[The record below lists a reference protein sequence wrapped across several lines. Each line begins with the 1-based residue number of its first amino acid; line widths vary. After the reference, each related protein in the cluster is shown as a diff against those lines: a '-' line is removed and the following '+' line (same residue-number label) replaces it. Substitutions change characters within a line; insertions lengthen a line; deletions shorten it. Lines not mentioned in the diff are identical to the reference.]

1 MNETKKFMPVQL
13 TAKNILT
20 FAIPALIGAFIF
32 LCPMSAN
39 GTSGIV
45 VGIIL
50 TTVSNA
56 IISYTPSIVVALMCI
71 TSIIMILARVFKPNF
86 ICKNQMLSSLF
97 LPKPFEFILSIIG
110 SLLGVVVLF
119 QLFSEKIYSE
129 DTGGTILELVANIK
143 VWFIVASLFIPFL
156 LDFGLM
162 EFIGTLAR
170 KIARPMLHIPG
181 RSMVNVI
188 TSFVGDQNLGVM
200 VTNDQYV
207 QGQYTGREA
216 ATIACCFSATGIA
229 YWYIISTILSVEM
242 YFIPIVIT
250 MFATGFLASVIMV
263 RIWPLKSIED
273 TYYKGQKSNTEDDCP
288 QDMKLTTYAL
298 QMAVQKAMSFQGI
311 KSMAIRSV
319 KFSAQVV
326 VSVLPIIMVIGTAG
340 LMIATYTPIFEWLA
354 VPFKYYL
361 ELLQIPEAASAAPAT
376 VAGFADMLI
385 PSLIAAK
392 ITSAKTRFII
402 CVLSLSQIIYMS
414 EVGPILLMSKIPVN
428 FVKLVEIFVVK
439 TIIALPIITFMAT
452 IFGIPA

>member
-129 DTGGTILELVANIK
+129 DTGGTILELVANIM

-216 ATIACCFSATGIA
+216 ATIALLLFCNRHCILVYHFNNSFSRNVFYSYCYYYVCNRLSGLCYHGA
-229 YWYIISTILSVEM
+229 Y
-242 YFIPIVIT
+242 
-250 MFATGFLASVIMV
+250 
-263 RIWPLKSIED
+263 
-273 TYYKGQKSNTEDDCP
+273 
-288 QDMKLTTYAL
+288 
-298 QMAVQKAMSFQGI
+298 
-311 KSMAIRSV
+311 
-319 KFSAQVV
+319 
-326 VSVLPIIMVIGTAG
+326 
-340 LMIATYTPIFEWLA
+340 LA
-354 VPFKYYL
+354 V
-361 ELLQIPEAASAAPAT
+361 E
-376 VAGFADMLI
+376 
-385 PSLIAAK
+385 
-392 ITSAKTRFII
+392 
-402 CVLSLSQIIYMS
+402 IY
-414 EVGPILLMSKIPVN
+414 
-428 FVKLVEIFVVK
+428 
-439 TIIALPIITFMAT
+439 
-452 IFGIPA
+452 

>member
-1 MNETKKFMPVQL
+1 
-13 TAKNILT
+13 
-20 FAIPALIGAFIF
+20 
-32 LCPMSAN
+32 MSAN

-129 DTGGTILELVANIK
+129 DTGGTILELVANIM

-188 TSFVGDQNLGVM
+188 TLSVIRILELWLQ
-200 VTNDQYV
+200 NDQYV
-207 QGQYTGREA
+207 QGQYTGRERSLLSLFA
-216 ATIACCFSATGIA
+216 ATGIA

-263 RIWPLKSIED
+263 RIWPLKSIER
-273 TYYKGQKSNTEDDCP
+273 YILHKGQKSNTEDDCP

-340 LMIATYTPIFEWLA
+340 LMIATYAPIFLSGWLFHLNIIWNFYRFRKPHLLRPLPLQ
-354 VPFKYYL
+354 V
-361 ELLQIPEAASAAPAT
+361 LQI
-376 VAGFADMLI
+376 
-385 PSLIAAK
+385 
-392 ITSAKTRFII
+392 
-402 CVLSLSQIIYMS
+402 C
-414 EVGPILLMSKIPVN
+414 
-428 FVKLVEIFVVK
+428 
-439 TIIALPIITFMAT
+439 
-452 IFGIPA
+452 